1 MDNEDKELRFAISTE
16 DNLKLVIAL
25 LNLKVFSKSIK
36 GDFKLTVSHKN
47 FIKMDTAK
55 GHEGL
60 ADFSLILELM
70 EGHPSPKVDWSAL
83 LCKNKIWEIWKDS
96 SGTYTFFNPHQYP
109 IREIQINP
117 SFTQGTVIGQFT
129 KDHNRPE
136 DLLPQSLEIVLFSNW
151 LANKGDLILHA
162 SGFMINNEAY
172 AFLGESGAGKSTL
185 IRSLLNQPK
194 VTILGEDQVIL
205 RFIQGQ
211 FWIFGTPWHLDPAV
225 CSPLGAL
232 LKGLFFLDRNKPY
245 GLHPIPP
252 VKAYERILQTAFIP
266 YYREDALERILD
278 GISKLI
284 ETVSMHSLSY
294 KLGENLLE
302 MINADFLITT

>member
-1 MDNEDKELRFAISTE
+1 MDNEDKGLKFTISPE
-16 DNLKLVIAL
+16 VSLELVIAL
-25 LNLKVFSKSIK
+25 LKLKFISKSIE
-36 GDFKLTVSHKN
+36 GNFKLSESHNN
-47 FIKMDTAK
+47 FNRMDTAK
-55 GHEGL
+55 DHDTL
-60 ADFSLILELM
+60 AGSSLILELM
-70 EGHPSPKVDWSAL
+70 EGHPSPQDDGSSL
-83 LCKNKIWEIWKDS
+83 LCKNKIWEIWKNS
-96 SGTYTFFNPHQYP
+96 SGTYTFVNPHQYP
-109 IREIQINP
+109 IREILINP
-117 SFTQGTVIGQFT
+117 SFTLGTVIGQFANDY
-129 KDHNRPE
+129 KQPDK
-136 DLLPQSLEIVLFSNW
+136 LLPQSLEIVLFSNW
-151 LANKGDLILHA
+151 LANYGEMILHA
-162 SGFMINNEAY
+162 SGFITNGEAY

-185 IRSLLNQPK
+185 IRSLLNQPR

-225 CSPLGAL
+225 CSPLGAP

-266 YYREDALERILD
+266 YYREDALERIMD

-284 ETVSMHSLSY
+284 DTVSMHSLSY